1 MQKMLTKVIKDESGA
16 TAAEYA
22 LLVAGLGSLS
32 AAAAKSLGGS
42 INTGFTAAGTC
53 ITTKVC

>member
-1 MQKMLTKVIKDESGA
+1 MQKMITKFLKEESGA

-22 LLVAGLGSLS
+22 LLVAVLGSLI